1 MGHNLVLLD
10 INLSP
15 ELADFFP
22 QGDAVLTT
30 QFGLQPRA
38 DDMDVIDLANERHS
52 ILVTADQG
60 FIRKCRIWQEQ
71 QPRMLVRPAASTAG
85 HRTSEADFGRH
96 QTPAKKALSQTA

>member
-10 INLSP
+10 INLSE

-38 DDMDVIDLANERHS
+38 DDMDVIDLANMRHS
-52 ILVTADQG
+52 ILVTDIKRQRRRLLHKQLERSATWRDVNEENLLIQAHQEG
-60 FIRKCRIWQEQ
+60 FPQVGD
-71 QPRMLVRPAASTAG
+71 L
-85 HRTSEADFGRH
+85 
-96 QTPAKKALSQTA
+96 